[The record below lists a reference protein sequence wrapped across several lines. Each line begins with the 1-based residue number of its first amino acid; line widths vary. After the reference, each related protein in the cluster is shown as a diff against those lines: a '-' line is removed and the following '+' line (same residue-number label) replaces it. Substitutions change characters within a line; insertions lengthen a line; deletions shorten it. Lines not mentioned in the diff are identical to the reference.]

1 MKNNITAIAQLG
13 EQLANW
19 FADNV
24 STFQADDRA
33 AHGKAILKGIE
44 IVKELN
50 RLKADGLAAITAV
63 LNDQDVGTDSER
75 IANLLQ
81 VFAFAEKLAA
91 ALHDELL
98 DVDGETEVL
107 RLVRPIVDKLDTIEP
122 GRNALAG
129 LLDDPDPI
137 VQASAGTFLIR
148 MMPDRVIPILRAI
161 EQNEPRKSA
170 GFKAGWALTHWRVET
185 KQSQS

>member
-1 MKNNITAIAQLG
+1 MKNNITAIARLG
-13 EQLANW
+13 ERLANW

-33 AHGKAILKGIE
+33 AHGKAILKGLA

-50 RLKADGLAAITAV
+50 RLKADGLAAITAI
-63 LNDQDVGTDSER
+63 LNDQDVSTDSER
-75 IANLLQ
+75 IANLLEA
-81 VFAFAEKLAA
+81 FAFAEKLAA

-98 DVDGETEVL
+98 DVDGETKVL
-107 RLVRPIVDKLDTIEP
+107 RLVKPIVDKLETIGA

-137 VQASAGTFLIR
+137 VQASAGTFLIGI
-148 MMPDRVIPILRAI
+148 MPDRVIPILRTI
-161 EQNEPRKSA
+161 EQNERGKSA
-170 GFKAGWALTHWRVET
+170 GSTAGWALAHWKAET
-185 KQSQS
+185 KQKQS

>member
-24 STFQADDRA
+24 STFLTDDRA
-33 AHGKAILKGIE
+33 AHGKAILKGIA

-50 RLKADGLAAITAV
+50 RLKADGLAAIAAV
-63 LNDQDVGTDSER
+63 INDQDVSTDSER
-75 IANLLQ
+75 LANLLEAF
-81 VFAFAEKLAA
+81 VFAEKLAA

-98 DVDGETEVL
+98 DVDGETKVL

-137 VQASAGTFLIR
+137 VQASAATFLIGT
-148 MMPDRVIPILRAI
+148 MPDRVIPILRAI
-161 EQNEPRKSA
+161 EQNELGKSA
-170 GFKAGWALTHWRVET
+170 GFKAGWALTDWELET
-185 KQSQS
+185 KQKQS

>member
-33 AHGKAILKGIE
+33 AHGKAILKGIA

-137 VQASAGTFLIR
+137 VQASAGTFLIK

-161 EQNEPRKSA
+161 EQNERGKSA
-170 GFKAGWALTHWRVET
+170 GSKAGWALAHWRMET

>member
-24 STFQADDRA
+24 STFQADDRV
-33 AHGKAILKGIE
+33 AHGKAILKGIA

-50 RLKADGLAAITAV
+50 RLKADGLGAITAV
-63 LNDQDVGTDSER
+63 LNDQDVSTDSER
-75 IANLLQ
+75 IAKLLEA
-81 VFAFAEKLAA
+81 FAFAEKLAA

-137 VQASAGTFLIR
+137 VQASAGAFLIGT
-148 MMPDRVIPILRAI
+148 MPDRVIALLRTI
-161 EQNEPRKSA
+161 EQNEGAKSA
-170 GFKAGWALTHWRVET
+170 GFKAGWALTHWELET
-185 KQSQS
+185 KQKQS